1 MRTRLAAAVCGL
13 VAAWLPAAAVPA
25 LASVAVAPPVCTIV
39 GTPGADVL
47 EGTPGNDVICGR
59 GGDDRLV
66 GRGGED
72 QLRGGRGDDE
82 LSGGG
87 GDDLARGEQ
96 GKDVIKGGGGD
107 DRLRGGKGNDQLDGR
122 DARAFTDIV
131 RCGPG
136 TADRAF
142 ADMGDDVVSGCE
154 VVNQN
159 DPPTDIRLEP
169 AAVAENSPVGTLVG
183 TLEAKDPDPG
193 EKHSFSL
200 VPGAG
205 AGDNGSF
212 TITGT
217 RLLTASALDFEVDA
231 SLSVR
236 VRARDLEGAT
246 YAKNLTVAVTDVAEN
261 VAPVPVDDNRATPE
275 DTDLVLPVSGAGSP
289 TANDT
294 DANGDPLTV
303 AAVSGAVGGT
313 ATIAAGTIRF
323 TPTANL
329 CGVAAGRFDYTV
341 SDGRGGTAVGRFTVD
356 ITCVAD
362 DPTAADDA
370 VTRAEDS
377 AAAAIAVLANDHDA
391 DGDPLV
397 IDSVT
402 QPAGGTVTITGG
414 GSGLTYEPDPDF
426 CSATPDT
433 FDYTL
438 TPGGAT
444 ATVSVTVTCA
454 DDEPTAVDDTA
465 TVAEDSGT
473 TEIDVVGNDTDVDA
487 GPMSVASVT
496 QPANGTVAITGG
508 GAGLTY
514 EPDPDFC
521 SATPDGFDYALAPGG
536 STATVSVTVT
546 CLDDP
551 PVAVDDTARVVRDSG
566 ATAITV
572 LANDTDVDGGPKS
585 VASVTQPLHGTVAI
599 TGGGTGVTYQPSAG
613 FCSTTPDTF
622 TYTLN
627 GGGSATVWVT
637 VECFDPGISTDLS
650 ATPTAPA
657 IGQPFRYDATVDN
670 SGNVPLDSTT
680 MIFTAPV
687 QLAIASVTT
696 GTFTGFSEFAAGVGV
711 TVSYEKN
718 TAPGV
723 FTLWG
728 SSPNTTTNTTMTS
741 PPPGLG
747 AGEYVVRVRW
757 QYGQAAPGATDASP
771 PRVNGQ
777 ITNPDRLGNP
787 VTTATSIQASVQVSG
802 VFTAGATN
810 VNASVNLT
818 FTPSAP
824 AVRSPGRSLSRVSG
838 GRDRLPDRRPPR
850 RREDHPREGTGAQRA
865 GAAAHAGRVADRALR
880 RPEPTRQA

>member
-1 MRTRLAAAVCGL
+1 M
-13 VAAWLPAAAVPA
+13 
-25 LASVAVAPPVCTIV
+25 

-47 EGTPGNDVICGR
+47 EGTPGDDVICGR

-66 GRGGED
+66 GRGGDD

-96 GKDVIKGGGGD
+96 GKDVVKGGGGD

-122 DARAFTDIV
+122 DAGAFTDIV

-169 AAVAENSPVGTLVG
+169 ATLAENSPVGTLVG

-193 EKHSFSL
+193 DKHEFSL

-212 TITGT
+212 TIQGT
-217 RLLTASALDFEVDA
+217 QLLTAAAFDFEVRP

-236 VRARDLEGAT
+236 VRATDLKGAT
-246 YAKNLTVAVTDVAEN
+246 YAKSLTITVGDVSENSPPVAVDDVWSWPEDANLTMQRLGSFS
-261 VAPVPVDDNRATPE
+261 P
-275 DTDLVLPVSGAGSP
+275 AG
-289 TANDT
+289 NDT
-294 DANGDPLTV
+294 DADGDIPFVT
-303 AAVSGAVGGT
+303 AISGAVGGT
-313 ATIAAGTIRF
+313 AGIQGSRIVF
-323 TPTANL
+323 SPTPDL
-329 CGVAAGRFDYTV
+329 CGVAAGGFDYTIT
-341 SDGRGGTAVGRFTVD
+341 DGRGGSDTGRFTVD
-356 ITCVAD
+356 ITCVPD

-402 QPAGGTVTITGG
+402 QPANGTVT
-414 GSGLTYEPDPDF
+414 
-426 CSATPDT
+426 
-433 FDYTL
+433 
-438 TPGGAT
+438 
-444 ATVSVTVTCA
+444 
-454 DDEPTAVDDTA
+454 
-465 TVAEDSGT
+465 
-473 TEIDVVGNDTDVDA
+473 
-487 GPMSVASVT
+487 
-496 QPANGTVAITGG
+496 ITGG

-521 SATPDGFDYALAPGG
+521 SATPDTFDYMLTPGGSAATVSVTVTCVDDAPTAVDDTATVAEDSGATAIDVLGNDLNADGGPITIDEVTQPSNGTVVITGGGAGLTYEPDPNFCSATPDTFDYTLAPGG

-551 PVAVDDTARVVRDSG
+551 PVAVDDTATLVRDSG
-566 ATAITV
+566 ATAINV
-572 LANDTDVDGGPKS
+572 LGNDTDVDAGPKS
-585 VASVTQPLHGTVAI
+585 VASATQPVHGTVAI
-599 TGGGTGVTYQPSAG
+599 TGGGTGLTYQPNAG

-622 TYTLN
+622 TYILN
-627 GGGSATVWVT
+627 GGDSATVSVT
-637 VECFDPGISTDLS
+637 VECFDPEISTDLS
-650 ATPTAPA
+650 ATPTAPS

-670 SGNVPLDSTT
+670 AGNVPLDGTT
-680 MIFTAPV
+680 MVFTVPV
-687 QLAIASVTT
+687 QLAITSVTT
-696 GTFTGFSEFAAGVGV
+696 GTYTGFSDVAAGEGV
-711 TVSYEKN
+711 RVSYEKN

-728 SSPNTTTNTTMTS
+728 SSPNTTTNTTMTN

-747 AGEYVVRVRW
+747 AGEYVTRVRW
-757 QYGQAAPGATDASP
+757 QFGQAAPGATDVSAA
-771 PRVNGQ
+771 RVNGQ
-777 ITNPDRLGNP
+777 ITTPDRLGNP
-787 VTTATSIQASVQVSG
+787 VTTATSIQASVQISG
-802 VFTAGATN
+802 VYTAGSTN
-810 VNASVNLT
+810 VSDLDTYNFNPASV
-818 FTPSAP
+818 
-824 AVRSPGRSLSRVSG
+824 G
-838 GRDRLPDRRPPR
+838 
-850 RREDHPREGTGAQRA
+850 
-865 GAAAHAGRVADRALR
+865 
-880 RPEPTRQA
+880 